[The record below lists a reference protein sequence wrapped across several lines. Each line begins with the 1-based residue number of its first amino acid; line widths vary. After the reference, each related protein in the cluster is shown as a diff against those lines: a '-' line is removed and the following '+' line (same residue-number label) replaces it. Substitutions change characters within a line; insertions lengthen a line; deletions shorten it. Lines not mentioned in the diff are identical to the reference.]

1 MHRRWNCNPRAGHP
15 VFALY
20 GGVGIQLGPA
30 AVFHSNLKVWLVYQQ
45 KVSVGVIT
53 TEFIKK
59 KSKVTKCYCKWDV
72 ILWIP
77 VWRHFTVFCLF
88 SSASL
93 EAGGCPEIGKHPLS
107 SPLCWQISI
116 QTDTTAP
123 ASLSTRPRSTCR
135 YSTVSTFDQNVD
147 YMNSSAVSFQLRE
160 FLLYSLLSLN
170 PPPFTDPH
178 KHVICKVEW
187 TRTCWRQYSIL
198 LELQQKPSN
207 KHYVPLSK
215 REKS

>member
-1 MHRRWNCNPRAGHP
+1 M
-15 VFALY
+15 
-20 GGVGIQLGPA
+20 
-30 AVFHSNLKVWLVYQQ
+30 
-45 KVSVGVIT
+45 
-53 TEFIKK
+53 
-59 KSKVTKCYCKWDV
+59 

-77 VWRHFTVFCLF
+77 MWRHFTVFCLF

-135 YSTVSTFDQNVD
+135 YSTVS
-147 YMNSSAVSFQLRE
+147 AVSFQLRE

-178 KHVICKVEW
+178 KHVMCKVEW
-187 TRTCWRQYSIL
+187 TRTRWRQYSIL

-215 REKS
+215 REKVFQPCNSLDRFMFYLKNFCEQLEVEIPSSCSIFAFS

>member
-1 MHRRWNCNPRAGHP
+1 M
-15 VFALY
+15 
-20 GGVGIQLGPA
+20 
-30 AVFHSNLKVWLVYQQ
+30 
-45 KVSVGVIT
+45 
-53 TEFIKK
+53 
-59 KSKVTKCYCKWDV
+59 

-77 VWRHFTVFCLF
+77 MWRHFTVFCLF

-123 ASLSTRPRSTCR
+123 ASRSTRPRSTCR
-135 YSTVSTFDQNVD
+135 YSTV
-147 YMNSSAVSFQLRE
+147 SAVSFQLRE

-178 KHVICKVEW
+178 KHVMCKVEW
-187 TRTCWRQYSIL
+187 TRTRWRQYSIL

-215 REKS
+215 REKSQRAVGVFQPCNSLDHFMFYLKNFCEQLEVKYLPAALSLLFPSF

>member
-53 TEFIKK
+53 TEFILK

-77 VWRHFTVFCLF
+77 MWRHFTVFCLF

-135 YSTVSTFDQNVD
+135 YSTVS
-147 YMNSSAVSFQLRE
+147 AVSFQLRE

-170 PPPFTDPH
+170 HRLQIHTSMSCVKWSGQEPVGD
-178 KHVICKVEW
+178 
-187 TRTCWRQYSIL
+187 SI
-198 LELQQKPSN
+198 QF
-207 KHYVPLSK
+207 Y
-215 REKS
+215 